1 MTTQDTGII
10 LLPSNAKGMPVYS
23 DEDLNSAVT
32 AGALSA
38 EAAANFRAHMSRMR
52 NLPHASEEDFR
63 LLNSFNDIF
72 VSIGIVILLVALG
85 AIGQALAGVIAPLPS
100 FPGQSNPF
108 GLAIPYNDP
117 AVIAWQAARALN
129 QAVQVSLAGV
139 LVAAAAWP
147 LAEFFTARRR
157 MALPSI
163 LLLLAFVGGVFAIG
177 VGGMMMA
184 VGRETDET
192 LGAVLLAG
200 AALVAAGA
208 AWLHWRRFMVPIT
221 VAAGS
226 AAIAGT
232 VVALAVAAIGPDN
245 FVEEGLLALVLAA
258 GIAVFAFAMRWDI
271 SDRARTTRRSDVAFW
286 LHLTAAP
293 MIAHPIFALLGVTEG
308 DNPGMGAALGVIGV
322 YIAFGL
328 VALATDRRALLVS
341 ALVYVLFALTFL
353 FREFGAVELN
363 FALTALVIGSAL
375 LSLSAFWQPIRRA
388 VVTVLP
394 EKLQAILPATTDAD
408 PAPGVMQPA

>member
-1 MTTQDTGII
+1 M
-10 LLPSNAKGMPVYS
+10 YS
-23 DEDLNSAVT
+23 DEDMNSAVA

-38 EAAANFRAHMSRMR
+38 EAAANFRAHMSAMR
-52 NLPHASEEDFR
+52 HLPHASEEDFR

-85 AIGQALAGVIAPLPS
+85 AIGQALAGMIVPEAA
-100 FPGQSNPF
+100 FP
-108 GLAIPYNDP
+108 AISSPGDYDSP
-117 AVIAWQAARALN
+117 AVTAWYAARAFT
-129 QAVQVSLAGV
+129 VSLSLTLAGV

-147 LAEFFTARRR
+147 LASFFTAKRR

-163 LLLLAFVGGVFAIG
+163 ILLLAFVGGVFAAGAGG
-177 VGGMMMA
+177 VMM
-184 VGRETDET
+184 VVTDSNDNET

-200 AALVAAGA
+200 AALLSAGA
-208 AWLHWRRFMVPIT
+208 AWLHWQRFMVPIT

-232 VVALAVAAIGPDN
+232 VLALLTAAIGPDN
-245 FVEEGLLALVLAA
+245 IGEKVMLGLVLVA
-258 GIAVFAFAMRWDI
+258 GLAVFAFAMRWDI
-271 SDRARTTRRSDVAFW
+271 SDHARTTRRSDVAFW

-293 MIAHPIFALLGVTEG
+293 MIAHPIFALLGVTDG
-308 DNPGMGAALGVIGV
+308 DNPGMGAAFGVIGV

-353 FREFGAVELN
+353 LREFGAVELN

-375 LSLSAFWQPIRRA
+375 LSLSAFWQPIRRG
-388 VVTVLP
+388 VVALLP
-394 EKLQAILPATTDAD
+394 QGLQAMLPATEE
-408 PAPGVMQPA
+408 PALVPGAGASPA